1 MSDAELPG
9 IKRDIECNKSF
20 KSKSGDKVKV
30 QNDNRS
36 SEPVTSGVLS
46 GPFKWF
52 VLVTYVIFSASCA
65 MSELIFAPVPKQT
78 AAYYGIKGKYFDIYS
93 T

>member
-9 IKRDIECNKSF
+9 IKRDSECNKSF

-30 QNDNRS
+30 HYDKRT
-36 SEPVTSGVLS
+36 SEPVTS

-78 AAYYGIKGKYFDIYS
+78 AAYYGIKGKYFDI
-93 T
+93 